1 MKRINIIPIIITLC
15 LALAFFAAAIALL
28 FIPEPKP
35 LKITEKPTVEYVDG
49 EYVVHGKIKNVSGK
63 EIILRA
69 YGFRAEVSAINESGN
84 NMTYTIKP
92 YDDIAVQPDEEIA
105 LSFLHAKLGTLQ
117 NAKINKIIFTPEH
130 TDITVYGNVINN
142 GNFAICALF
151 TGIAG
156 AGLLI
161 ISIASSVTAKRNAKR
176 VNNIIAQMRQSF
188 ENAAYCGGYYGSKS
202 QNRTA
207 AAKTAASVLGAVIS
221 ALFLGLGKYKVY
233 SNGGKREF
241 IITDN
246 AIYMNANGKFC
257 SITDEI
263 KATFTNPAVTQN
275 KGRIHVKGEDKNVYL
290 IVCADKPD
298 RERTLNNLKSIFTN
312 TAQAENTQ
320 GQSNGKA
327 T

>member
-1 MKRINIIPIIITLC
+1 MKKINIIPIIITLC
-15 LALAFFAAAIALL
+15 FALACFAATIALL

-35 LKITEKPTVEYVDG
+35 LKITEKPTVTYTDG
-49 EYVVHGKIKNVSGK
+49 GYTLSGKLKNVSKTEVILTDTCFRVEIAASVEGGK
-63 EIILRA
+63 QA
-69 YGFRAEVSAINESGN
+69 YNVFSGRISLQPNEEFDLSAIS
-84 NMTYTIKP
+84 IKW
-92 YDDIAVQPDEEIA
+92 VEGVNVKV
-105 LSFLHAKLGTLQ
+105 H
-117 NAKINKIIFTPEH
+117 KIIFTPEH
-130 TDITVYGNVINN
+130 TDITVYGSVINT
-142 GNFAICALF
+142 GSFAVIAFF

-161 ISIASSVTAKRNAKR
+161 ISIASAVTAKRNAKR
-176 VNNIIAQMRQSF
+176 VNVIIAQMRQSF
-188 ENAAYCGGYYGSKS
+188 ENAAYCGGYYGNKS

-207 AAKTAASVLGAVIS
+207 AAKTAASVFGAVIS

-246 AIYMNANGKFC
+246 AIYMYINGNFC
-257 SITDEI
+257 NITDEI
-263 KATFTNPAVTQN
+263 KAVFANPAVTQS

-298 RERTLNNLKSIFTN
+298 REQTLNNLKSIFTN
-312 TAQAENTQ
+312 TAQTENTQ
-320 GQSNGKA
+320 GQSNGEA

>member
-1 MKRINIIPIIITLC
+1 MKKINIIPIIITLC
-15 LALAFFAAAIALL
+15 FALACFAATIALL

-49 EYVVHGKIKNVSGK
+49 EYVIHGKIKNVSGK

-69 YGFRAEVSAINESGN
+69 YGFRAEVNAINESGN

-92 YDDIAVQPDEEIA
+92 YDDIAVQPDEEIT
-105 LSFLHAKLGTLQ
+105 LSFLHAKLGSLQ

-130 TDITVYGNVINN
+130 TDITVYGSVINT
-142 GNFAICALF
+142 GSFAVIAFF

-176 VNNIIAQMRQSF
+176 VNVIITQMRQSF
-188 ENAAYCGGYYGSKS
+188 ENAAYCGGYYGNKS

-207 AAKTAASVLGAVIS
+207 AAKTAASVFGAVIS

-246 AIYMNANGKFC
+246 AIYMYINGNFC
-257 SITDEI
+257 NITDEI
-263 KATFTNPAVTQN
+263 KAVFANPAVTQS

-298 RERTLNNLKSIFTN
+298 REQTLNNLKSIFTN
-312 TAQAENTQ
+312 TAQTENTQ
-320 GQSNGKA
+320 GQSNGEA

>member
-1 MKRINIIPIIITLC
+1 MKRINVIPIIITLC
-15 LALAFFAAAIALL
+15 LALACFAATIALL
-28 FIPEPKP
+28 FIPEPKS

-161 ISIASSVTAKRNAKR
+161 ISIASSVTANRNAKR
-176 VNNIIAQMRQSF
+176 VNHIIAQMRQSF

-202 QNRTA
+202 QNRTCVEIKLSTTP
-207 AAKTAASVLGAVIS
+207 AKS
-221 ALFLGLGKYKVY
+221 A
-233 SNGGKREF
+233 GKRSGL
-241 IITDN
+241 IG
-246 AIYMNANGKFC
+246 AIKPFARRLASEYRL
-257 SITDEI
+257 
-263 KATFTNPAVTQN
+263 NPLRNLSAVFGFLSL
-275 KGRIHVKGEDKNVYL
+275 KRIMQS
-290 IVCADKPD
+290 VC
-298 RERTLNNLKSIFTN
+298 LGHSL
-312 TAQAENTQ
+312 
-320 GQSNGKA
+320 
-327 T
+327 